1 MGKKKSVVKRSVTST
16 ATAPAR
22 RSGRLTEE
30 NAPTTANVDRPS
42 LTRSLIRE
50 IQYLPENS
58 MTIEQVLEG
67 LRAMM
72 SRCLAGEESL
82 YEALCS
88 EADGWK
94 MRLEEIKNDDGS
106 EDADEPRRTWQ
117 DSNG

>member
-1 MGKKKSVVKRSVTST
+1 MGKKKSVVKRSVPV
-16 ATAPAR
+16 PAR
-22 RSGRLTEE
+22 PSGRLTEE

-58 MTIEQVLEG
+58 MTIAQVLEG

-72 SRCLAGEESL
+72 SRCLAGEEAL

-94 MRLEEIKNDDGS
+94 MRLEEIKNDDGTDDDES
-106 EDADEPRRTWQ
+106 EEGHRARGD
-117 DSNG
+117 G